1 MNNPIYISGA
11 RKHISIEHTY
21 MYGLPRSGT
30 DGL

>member
-21 MYGLPRSGT
+21 MCELPRSET